1 MPYVYKEI
9 LEDGEEAADVLER
22 DIVDSI
28 ADERDEA
35 NRQVETLTGERDSLR
50 EQLDSAKRKFA
61 DAFLSSPQRAEH
73 EHEPDETEPVS
84 NSISSYN
91 TLFDWS
97 E

>member
-9 LEDGEEAADVLER
+9 LDDGDKAADVLER
-22 DIVDSI
+22 DLVDAI

-35 NRQVETLTGERDSLR
+35 KSQVETLTNERDSLQ
-50 EQLDSAKRKFA
+50 EQLNSAKRKFA

-73 EHEPDETEPVS
+73 EDKPKDPEPVS